1 MLLLITQF
9 MTILVLI
16 GFLFIWD
23 MLHGRISLNSVLLL
37 LLLENFVSRLN
48 WNWCIIPH
56 REYQFRPHL
65 SPWFSAVCADAIL
78 PRNHFRQ
85 YQQNKSDSKGK
96 SRQASNCYKGI
107 LVAAKLAY
115 ENETK
120 EPIISQTLDSWDF
133 WRIANSVLN
142 EGKSAIPS
150 LFNGQ
155 ELLSFAYDKVKPF
168 FKIFSENSSLD
179 DSSISLPVFLSR
191 TNLKL
196 HNISLTLELV
206 KKVIANLDLSKVS
219 GPDCVPVVALK
230 NCEPELL

>member
-37 LLLENFVSRLN
+37 LLLENFVSRSN

-56 REYQFRPHL
+56 REYQFRPRL

-115 ENETK
+115 EIETK

-155 ELLSFAYDKVKPF
+155 ELLSFAYDKAKPF
-168 FKIFSENSSLD
+168 F
-179 DSSISLPVFLSR
+179 
-191 TNLKL
+191 
-196 HNISLTLELV
+196 
-206 KKVIANLDLSKVS
+206 
-219 GPDCVPVVALK
+219 
-230 NCEPELL
+230 